1 MSYKAIFPLVL
12 IIVAR
17 LHPSF
22 STDITIDDA
31 HDQHVFHLN
40 ELEYFV
46 DEAGTLTFQNVN
58 TSTFALQFQ
67 KNPDY
72 TKQDFL
78 PGAAYWIR
86 MRIQHNPDSQKQWLL
101 EFYDQTIDQITAY
114 IPDEKGDYSIEEMG
128 DQLLFAERNFQHKN
142 FEVLLNPATDQP
154 LTYYFRL
161 QSHEPADVR
170 IALKSL
176 QGFIHYTLNEYLL
189 FGIFY
194 GIVLIISVYNLLMYF
209 AIREGKYLI
218 YIFYLL
224 SVGVYAMCR
233 DGIAYQY
240 VWPNHPVWNQIATGV
255 SIYCIVVSAL
265 LFTRYFLNTKN
276 NAPVLDK
283 IIVYFLFVKSVFFL
297 LALFFEPLL
306 TYRFIEIIP
315 LTLIFYTSL
324 YIWLR
329 GYKPARFVVM
339 AYGVL
344 FIGFIVKSMVDGG
357 LIPITTWLHY
367 SLRICFVLEMLLLTF
382 ALGDKVH
389 ILKDMRDRAQRK
401 IIQEHEINMNLREK
415 VNQELEQKVKERTHE
430 IDEKRRMLEEA
441 NQKLI
446 TQAQE
451 INQINSMLD
460 LENWK
465 LRNNLKEVMQ
475 DRLFNKNLSLEE
487 FSEIF
492 PTTSTCHQY
501 LEKLKWK
508 DAYHCRKCSNDKYFD
523 GNKKFSRRC
532 TRCGYN
538 ESITAYTVFHG
549 IKFPIKKAFYI
560 AYIAVNSNQEYTLD
574 ELSDMLSLRRNT
586 VWSFR
591 QKLLKIIEGDRKN
604 GKIHSERD
612 LQHIIVEV

>member
-1 MSYKAIFPLVL
+1 MFTHTFLLTVFIWISSLSCYANS
-12 IIVAR
+12 IV
-17 LHPSF
+17 
-22 STDITIDDA
+22 IDDA
-31 HDQHVFHLN
+31 HDQRVFYLY
-40 ELEYFV
+40 ELEYYV
-46 DEAGTLTFQNVN
+46 DEADTLTFQ
-58 TSTFALQFQ
+58 TARSPAFAPQFQ
-67 KNPDY
+67 KNPFY

-86 MRIQHNPDSQKQWLL
+86 MHIRHNSHTQKQWLL
-101 EFYDQTIDQITAY
+101 EFYDQTIDEITAY
-114 IPDEKGDYSIEEMG
+114 IPDENGNYTAEHMG
-128 DQLLFAERNFQHKN
+128 DQFLFSERNFLHKN
-142 FEVLLNPATDQP
+142 FEILLHNDTDQS
-154 LTYYFRL
+154 LAYYFRI
-161 QSHEPADVR
+161 QSHEWVDVR

-176 QGFIHYTLNEYLL
+176 QGFIYYTLNEYLL

-209 AIREGKYLI
+209 AIREVKYLI

-224 SVGVYAMCR
+224 SVGVCSMCS

-240 VWPNHPVWNQIATGV
+240 LWPHYPAWNQIATGV

-265 LFTRYFLNTKN
+265 LFTRYFLATKQ

-283 IIVYFLFVKSVFFL
+283 IIVYFLVVRSVFFL
-297 LALFFEPLL
+297 LALFFNHLFA
-306 TYRFIEIIP
+306 YRFIEIIP
-315 LTLIFYTSL
+315 LTLIFYTSI
-324 YIWLR
+324 YVWMK

-344 FIGFIVKSMVDGG
+344 FVGFIIKSCVESGM
-357 LIPITTWLHY
+357 IPVNAWSYY

-382 ALGDKVH
+382 ALSDKVR
-389 ILKDMRDRAQRK
+389 ILKDMRDKAQKRTIK
-401 IIQEHEINMNLREK
+401 EHELNMELREK
-415 VNQELEQKVKERTHE
+415 VNRELEQKVRVRTRE
-430 IDEKRRMLEEA
+430 IEEKNSLLEEA
-441 NQKLI
+441 NQKLL
-446 TQAQE
+446 TQARE

-492 PTTSTCHQY
+492 PNTLACHKY

-508 DAYHCRKCSNDKYFD
+508 NGYHCRKCNNDKYFD

-532 TRCGYN
+532 TRCGYD

-560 AYIAVNSNQEYTLD
+560 AYIVTSSHQKYTLD
-574 ELSDMLSLRRNT
+574 ELSDMLLLRRNT

-591 QKLLKIIEGDRKN
+591 QKLLKLINIDRKN

-612 LQHIIVEV
+612 LQHIIVEM